1 MSFNVIPMEVV
12 KTVDPVLNLNQKR
25 MYNAFDGG
33 QDITYTQF
41 DAQSNNNSNITI
53 TCNPPSENTVIS
65 PIIWHRYN
73 IHYTASA
80 TATAAGQYQVNF
92 GLYDAPRA
100 FPIASITSTNQ
111 MKLNGTAFIT
121 NLNQYFHA
129 TTRYSQ
135 WYEEQEHLYSMT
147 PSMLDMSLYYN
158 DLIEGNRNPIGN
170 YNSNSVQVP
179 RGAYVEITNVINPAS
194 TGTGP
199 FVFSSAASWDLTVT
213 EPIFL
218 SPFFFSH
225 SGFAGIKTMTYNNI
239 MSDLTRSWSRRSNDP
254 AHGQGGPSMVG
265 NLDLTSFTANVID
278 NNVNGAKGCSV
289 FFRYI
294 TPKLLDRVPKQL
306 VYGYNELL
314 VTVQTLSSPLAP
326 GLGFTMNMN
335 ALNLE
340 AIPKRLYVYARENDN
355 DLQGYTN
362 LWKTDTYARIDKLNI
377 NWANKAG
384 VLSSAQM
391 TDLYQICRR
400 NGCNLSFSQ
409 WRNYV
414 GAVMAIDLGKDIG
427 LSSLESPGL
436 LSNPQLSMKVD
447 IVNQTTA
454 PVKAGDPVRSGR
466 PITYSLYVIVVYEG
480 TVSIINGNVI
490 KQVACLNSTDIV
502 NSQSTD
508 GQEYV
513 AQSPH
518 NYFGGSVID
527 ILKLI
532 RAGVQHAAP
541 VVKGIADVAEKV
553 GLGIGGKIGGKK
565 KGGKMINRSALMHD

>member
-1 MSFNVIPMEVV
+1 MSLNVIPLEVV
-12 KTVDPVLNLNQKR
+12 KTIDPILNLGQKR

-73 IHYTASA
+73 IHYTGTA
-80 TATAAGQYQVNF
+80 TATAGGQKVFNF

-100 FPIASITSTNQ
+100 FPIASITATCQ

-129 TTRYSQ
+129 TSRYAQ
-135 WYEEQEHLYSMT
+135 WYDEQEHLYSMT
-147 PSMLDMSLYYN
+147 PSMLDTSLYYN
-158 DLIEGNRNPIGN
+158 DVILGNRNPHGN
-170 YNSNSVQVP
+170 YNSNSVQCP
-179 RGAYVEITNVINPAS
+179 RGAYVEITNVVNPAS
-194 TGTGP
+194 VNNGD
-199 FVFSSAASWDLTVT
+199 VLNASFDATYT

-218 SPFFFSH
+218 SPFFFSQ

-239 MSDLTRSWSRRSNDP
+239 MSDLSRSWSRRSN
-254 AHGQGGPSMVG
+254 ANNGQGGENMVD
-265 NLDLTSFTANVID
+265 NLALTAFTANIVD
-278 NNVNGAKGCSV
+278 NNVNGAKGCSL

-294 TPKLLDRVPKQL
+294 TPKLLDRIPKQL
-306 VYGYNELL
+306 VYPYNELL
-314 VTVQTLSSPLAP
+314 VTVQTLSAPLAA
-326 GLGFTMNMN
+326 GAAFTMNMN

-355 DLQGYTN
+355 DLQGFAN
-362 LWKTDTYARIDKLNI
+362 MWKTDTYAQINKLNI

-400 NGCNLSFSQ
+400 NGCNLSYSQ
-409 WRNYV
+409 WRQYV
-414 GAVMAIDLGKDIG
+414 GSVMAVDLGKDIG

-436 LSNPQLSMKVD
+436 LSNPQISMKVD
-447 IVNQTTA
+447 IVNPTTL
-454 PVKAGDPVRSGR
+454 PPKVGDAVRVGR
-466 PITYSLYVIVVYEG
+466 PITYSLYVIIVYEG

-502 NSQSTD
+502 NSQSSD
-508 GQEYV
+508 GNEYV
-513 AQSPH
+513 AQPPH
-518 NYFGGSVID
+518 NYFGGSVLD
-527 ILKLI
+527 VLKLI
-532 RAGVQHAAP
+532 RSGVQHAAP

-565 KGGKMINRSALMHD
+565 GGKIGGKVIARSALMEN